1 MVASHHEDFLG
12 VTVELFPILLSIQVA
27 TLGTILA
34 GLLGI
39 GLAWLLTR
47 GRIPGR
53 TVLESIVILPL
64 VLPPTVVGFY
74 LLQLLGRSGP
84 LGASLEAVGLEIV
97 FTWRAAIV
105 AATVAS
111 LPLVVKAV
119 QAAFESIDPKIEAA
133 ARTLRSA
140 ASVFLTV
147 TLPLAWR
154 GILAGLILAFARG
167 MGEFGITL
175 MLAGSIPGRTQT
187 LPLAIYDAVQANDLA
202 QANALAL
209 VTVAIVS
216 LLLFVLSRLPRI
228 RV

>member
-1 MVASHHEDFLG
+1 MDF
-12 VTVELFPILLSIQVA
+12 FPILLSIRVA
-27 TLGTILA
+27 TLSTILA
-34 GLLGI
+34 GVLGV
-39 GLAWLLTR
+39 GLAWVLTR
-47 GRIPGR
+47 TRFPGR
-53 TVLESIVILPL
+53 TLLESVVVLPL

-74 LLQLLGRSGP
+74 LLLFLGRTGP
-84 LGASLEAVGLEIV
+84 LGAWLEAAGLEIV
-97 FTWRAAIV
+97 FTWRAAVI

-119 QAAFESIDPKIEAA
+119 QAAFETVDPKIEAA
-133 ARTLRSA
+133 ARTLRPA

-154 GILAGLILAFARG
+154 GILAGLILAFARC

-209 VTVAIVS
+209 ITIGIVTV
-216 LLLFVLSRLPRI
+216 LLFTLSRLPRV
-228 RV
+228 RL

>member
-1 MVASHHEDFLG
+1 M
-12 VTVELFPILLSIQVA
+12 ELFPVLLSLRVA
-27 TLGTILA
+27 TLSTILA
-34 GLLGI
+34 GLTGI
-39 GLAWLLTR
+39 GLAWLLAR
-47 GRIPGR
+47 RRFPGR
-53 TVLESIVILPL
+53 PLLESVVILPL

-74 LLQLLGRSGP
+74 LLLLLGHSGP
-84 LGASLEAVGLEIV
+84 LGKTLEAAGLEIV
-97 FTWRAAIV
+97 FTWRAAVI

-119 QAAFESIDPKIEAA
+119 QAAFESVDPRIEAG

-140 ASVFLTV
+140 PSVFLTV

-209 VTVAIVS
+209 VTIGIVS
-216 LLLFVLSRLPRI
+216 ALLFILSRLPRV
-228 RV
+228 RL

>member
-1 MVASHHEDFLG
+1 MES
-12 VTVELFPILLSIQVA
+12 FPILLSLRVA
-27 TLGTILA
+27 TLSTPLA
-34 GLLGI
+34 GLAGVA
-39 GLAWLLTR
+39 LAWLLTQR
-47 GRIPGR
+47 RLPGR
-53 TVLESIVILPL
+53 PLLESIVLLPL

-74 LLQLLGRSGP
+74 LLLFLGRSGP
-84 LGASLEAVGLEIV
+84 LGAALEAAGLQII
-97 FTWRAAIV
+97 FTWRAAV
-105 AATVAS
+105 LAATVAS

-119 QAAFESIDPKIEAA
+119 QAAFEAIDPRIEAA
-133 ARTLRSA
+133 AKTLRPA

-187 LPLAIYDAVQANDLA
+187 LPLAIYDAVQANDLT

-209 VTVAIVS
+209 TTVAIVAI
-216 LLLFVLSRLPRI
+216 LLLALSRLPRV
-228 RV
+228 RL

>member
-1 MVASHHEDFLG
+1 MDS
-12 VTVELFPILLSIQVA
+12 FPILLSLRVA
-27 TLGTILA
+27 TLSTLLA
-34 GLLGI
+34 GLAGVA
-39 GLAWLLTR
+39 LAWLLTR
-47 GRIPGR
+47 KRLPGR
-53 TVLESIVILPL
+53 PVLESIVLLPL

-74 LLQLLGRSGP
+74 LLLFLGRSGP
-84 LGASLEAVGLEIV
+84 LGAALEAAGLQII
-97 FTWRAAIV
+97 FTWRAAV
-105 AATVAS
+105 LAATVAS

-119 QAAFESIDPKIEAA
+119 QAAFEAIDPRIEAA
-133 ARTLRSA
+133 AKTLRPA

-209 VTVAIVS
+209 TTVAIVTI
-216 LLLFVLSRLPRI
+216 LLLALSRLPRV
-228 RV
+228 RL

>member
-1 MVASHHEDFLG
+1 MD
-12 VTVELFPILLSIQVA
+12 LFPIVLSLRV
-27 TLGTILA
+27 TSLSTILA
-34 GLLGI
+34 GLFGI
-39 GLAWLLTR
+39 GLAWLLTHR
-47 GRIPGR
+47 RFPGR
-53 TVLESIVILPL
+53 TLLESVVVLPL

-74 LLQLLGRSGP
+74 LLLLLGRSGP
-84 LGASLEAVGLEIV
+84 LGASLEAAGLEIV
-97 FTWRAAIV
+97 FTWKAAVI

-111 LPLVVKAV
+111 LPLVVKAA
-119 QAAFESIDPKIEAA
+119 QAAFESVDPRIEAA
-133 ARTLRSA
+133 ARTLRPA

-202 QANALAL
+202 HANALAL
-209 VTVAIVS
+209 TTIAIVS
-216 LLLFVLSRLPRI
+216 VLLFVLSRLPRV
-228 RV
+228 RL

>member
-1 MVASHHEDFLG
+1 MDF
-12 VTVELFPILLSIQVA
+12 FPVLLSIRVA
-27 TLGTILA
+27 TLSTILA

-47 GRIPGR
+47 KRFPGR
-53 TVLESIVILPL
+53 TLLESIVVLPL

-74 LLQLLGRSGP
+74 LLLFLGRAGP
-84 LGASLEAVGLEIV
+84 LGAWLEAAGLEIV
-97 FTWRAAIV
+97 FTWRAAVI

-119 QAAFESIDPKIEAA
+119 QAAFETVDPKVEAA
-133 ARTLRSA
+133 ARTLRPA
-140 ASVFLTV
+140 ISVFLTV

-187 LPLAIYDAVQANDLA
+187 LPLAIYDAVQANDLT

-209 VTVAIVS
+209 TTIGIVT
-216 LLLFVLSRLPRI
+216 LLLFVLSRLPRVRI
-228 RV
+228 

>member
-1 MVASHHEDFLG
+1 M
-12 VTVELFPILLSIQVA
+12 ELFPILLSLRV
-27 TLGTILA
+27 TSLSTILA
-34 GLLGI
+34 GLLGVA
-39 GLAWLLTR
+39 LAWVLTR
-47 GRIPGR
+47 RRFPGR
-53 TVLESIVILPL
+53 TLLESVIVLPL

-74 LLQLLGRSGP
+74 LLLLLGRSGP
-84 LGASLEAVGLEIV
+84 LGARLEAAGLEIV
-97 FTWRAAIV
+97 FTWRAAVI

-119 QAAFESIDPKIEAA
+119 QAAFESVDPRIEAA
-133 ARTLRSA
+133 ARTLRPA

-209 VTVAIVS
+209 TTIGIVTV
-216 LLLFVLSRLPRI
+216 LLFILSRLPRV
-228 RV
+228 RF

>member
-1 MVASHHEDFLG
+1 MD
-12 VTVELFPILLSIQVA
+12 LFPIVLSLRV
-27 TLGTILA
+27 TSLSTILA
-34 GLLGI
+34 GLFGI

-47 GRIPGR
+47 RRFPGR
-53 TVLESIVILPL
+53 TLLESVVVLPL

-74 LLQLLGRSGP
+74 LLLLLGRSGP
-84 LGASLEAVGLEIV
+84 LGASLEAAGLEIV
-97 FTWRAAIV
+97 FTWKAAVI

-119 QAAFESIDPKIEAA
+119 QAAFESVDPRIEAA
-133 ARTLRSA
+133 ARTLRPA

-209 VTVAIVS
+209 TTIAIVS
-216 LLLFVLSRLPRI
+216 VLLFVLSRLPRV
-228 RV
+228 RL

>member
-1 MVASHHEDFLG
+1 M
-12 VTVELFPILLSIQVA
+12 ELFPILLSLRVA
-27 TLGTILA
+27 TLSTILA
-34 GLLGI
+34 GLFGV
-39 GLAWLLTR
+39 GLAWVLTR
-47 GRIPGR
+47 RRFPGR
-53 TVLESIVILPL
+53 TLLESVVVLPL

-74 LLQLLGRSGP
+74 LLLLLGRSGP
-84 LGASLEAVGLEIV
+84 LGASLEAAGLEIV
-97 FTWRAAIV
+97 FTWRAAVI

-119 QAAFESIDPKIEAA
+119 QAAFESVDPRIEAA
-133 ARTLRSA
+133 ARTLRPA

-209 VTVAIVS
+209 TTIGIVTV
-216 LLLFVLSRLPRI
+216 LLFILSRLPRV
-228 RV
+228 RF

>member
-1 MVASHHEDFLG
+1 MD
-12 VTVELFPILLSIQVA
+12 LFPIFLSLRVA
-27 TLGTILA
+27 TLSTILA
-34 GLLGI
+34 GFFGI
-39 GLAWLLTR
+39 GLSWLLTR
-47 GRIPGR
+47 RDFPGR
-53 TVLESIVILPL
+53 ALLESIVVLPL

-74 LLQLLGRSGP
+74 LLLLLGRSGP
-84 LGASLEAVGLEIV
+84 FGKALEAAGLDIV
-97 FTWRAAIV
+97 FTWRAAVI

-119 QAAFESIDPKIEAA
+119 QAAFESVDPRIEAA
-133 ARTLRSA
+133 ARTLRPTS
-140 ASVFLTV
+140 SVFLTV

-187 LPLAIYDAVQANDLA
+187 LPLAIYDAVQANELA

-209 VTVAIVS
+209 ITIGIVTA
-216 LLLFVLSRLPRI
+216 LFLILNRLPRV
-228 RV
+228 RL

>member
-1 MVASHHEDFLG
+1 M
-12 VTVELFPILLSIQVA
+12 ELFPILLSLRVA
-27 TLGTILA
+27 TLSTILA
-34 GLLGI
+34 GLFGV

-47 GRIPGR
+47 RRFPGR
-53 TVLESIVILPL
+53 TLLESIVVLPL

-74 LLQLLGRSGP
+74 LLLLLGRSGP
-84 LGASLEAVGLEIV
+84 LGASLEAAGLEIV
-97 FTWRAAIV
+97 FTWKAAVI

-119 QAAFESIDPKIEAA
+119 QAAFESVDPRIEAA
-133 ARTLRSA
+133 ARTLRPA

-209 VTVAIVS
+209 TTIAIVS
-216 LLLFVLSRLPRI
+216 VLLFVLSRLPRV
-228 RV
+228 RL

>member
-1 MVASHHEDFLG
+1 MD
-12 VTVELFPILLSIQVA
+12 LFPIVLSLRV
-27 TLGTILA
+27 TSLSTILA
-34 GLLGI
+34 GLFGI
-39 GLAWLLTR
+39 GLAWLLTHR
-47 GRIPGR
+47 RFPGR
-53 TVLESIVILPL
+53 TLLESVVVLPL

-74 LLQLLGRSGP
+74 LLLLLGRSGP
-84 LGASLEAVGLEIV
+84 LGASLEAAGLEIV
-97 FTWRAAIV
+97 FTWKAAVI

-119 QAAFESIDPKIEAA
+119 QAAFESVDPRIEAA
-133 ARTLRSA
+133 ARTLRPA

-209 VTVAIVS
+209 TTIAIVS
-216 LLLFVLSRLPRI
+216 VLLFVLSRLPRV
-228 RV
+228 RL